1 MKIKSG
7 YILREVAGKS
17 IVVPSGDINF
27 NGIITLN
34 ESGVLLWKALENG
47 ADEKAL
53 VAVLLDNY
61 DVSESV
67 AENDVKKVVKILRE
81 HKLLDE

>member
-1 MKIKSG
+1 MKIKEG

-17 IVVPSGDINF
+17 IVVPTGNINF

-47 ADEKAL
+47 TDEDGLAEIL
-53 VAVLLDNY
+53 FENY
-61 DVSESV
+61 DVSLEV
-67 AENDVKKVVKILRE
+67 ARRDAANMIKKLQK
-81 HKLLDE
+81 HNLLDE